1 VQQGRSHEGT
11 KAAKVEY
18 LGDSGQ
24 LLTTGFSKFSDRQ
37 LAVWSQDDLTAPLK
51 MENIDCSSG
60 VLNPVYDHDTR
71 MVYVWGKGDG
81 NIRYY
86 EVSSEAPWVSF
97 LSQVISG
104 EPQRGFGVMPK
115 HGVDAGSCEL
125 FRFYKLHATKDMVE
139 PISMIVPRK
148 SNMFQQDVFPDTAAP
163 VPALTQDEWI
173 QGEDAAPVMMSMR
186 PGSTLPLIQ
195 KKTDWSR
202 VMGDKNNDKK
212 YHFLSKE
219 TQPDYRQIHQT
230 SKNSNNNN
238 KDTDNSQYYSSNRNR
253 KPQQDLKTKPN
264 TKYDLTTVKNL
275 TNKFDNINNNNST
288 TAGDEVKEL
297 KNLVKEQ
304 ATLIN
309 SLREQ
314 LKAKDQKMKDME
326 SKMRV
331 MMKQNSKIDLSL
343 ELNGHSLA

>member
-1 VQQGRSHEGT
+1 MIVLIFYSRRRVGLILWHPTAANILVSSGHDHLVIVWNIVTATPVNIIDSHTDTVFSMSFNLTGSLLATTCKDKMLRILDPRSGEVVQQGRSHEGT

-24 LLTTGFSKFSDRQ
+24 LVTTGFSKFSDRQ

-163 VPALTQDEWI
+163 VPALSQDEWI

-253 KPQQDLKTKPN
+253 K
-264 TKYDLTTVKNL
+264 VKICVL
-275 TNKFDNINNNNST
+275 NK
-288 TAGDEVKEL
+288 VK
-297 KNLVKEQ
+297 
-304 ATLIN
+304 
-309 SLREQ
+309 
-314 LKAKDQKMKDME
+314 
-326 SKMRV
+326 
-331 MMKQNSKIDLSL
+331 
-343 ELNGHSLA
+343 